1 MPVAAVCSRRKVV
14 AMELFTRSH
23 DPLWNRI
30 VHITVVQSGGAKK
43 INDMSTYKLLVVD
56 EGSLTMDCDGVKQM
70 VAAPALIL
78 LADEEVSFTQGKE
91 LTTTTVFFKP
101 TEIRDEFTPE
111 RIGSG
116 EFDEAQGKTIYQ
128 DYLLI
133 RSFKRRQDMPNRI
146 LPLGLSAYAKIK
158 KIIGLLSDE
167 LTLQEDG
174 FWPCRSRS
182 YLMELLYFICYVCDI
197 SNPRLKPDE
206 PEKGKVNS
214 DSRILY
220 TQVNDTVGDSAVGQM
235 IQYLNEHL
243 ADKVTLEDIM
253 KKFSMNRNRINE
265 LFVKETSM
273 TCLNYLLKM
282 RMNLAQIMLS
292 ETELQIGEIADRVG
306 YADAN
311 YFIKVFKKHAGMTP
325 SKYRELYLIR

>member
-1 MPVAAVCSRRKVV
+1 
-14 AMELFTRSH
+14 MEMFTRSK

-30 VHITVVQSGGAKK
+30 VHISTVKSEGVVDNL
-43 INDMSTYKLLVVD
+43 NDMNYYKLFVLD
-56 EGSLTMDCDGVKQM
+56 EGNITMDCSGIKQR

-78 LADEEVSFTQGKE
+78 LADDEVAFDYGNDLSA
-91 LTTTTVFFKP
+91 TTVFFKP
-101 TEIRDEFTPE
+101 AEIRDEFTMESIRAKEFE
-111 RIGSG
+111 RMN
-116 EFDEAQGKTIYQ
+116 GKTIYQ

-133 RSFKRRQDMPNRI
+133 KPFKRCENMPNRI

-158 KIIGLLSDE
+158 KIINLLGDE

-174 FWPCRSRS
+174 YWPCRSRS
-182 YLMELLYFICYVCDI
+182 YLMELLYFISYVCDI
-197 SNPRLKPDE
+197 SGLRLKTE
-206 PEKGKVNS
+206 EQENERKGNR

-220 TQVNDTVGDSAVGQM
+220 TPVNDIVSDDTVVKM

-243 ADKVTLEDIM
+243 GDKVTLENLV
-253 KKFSMNRNRINE
+253 KEFSMNRNRINE
-265 LFVKETSM
+265 LFVKETTM

-306 YADAN
+306 YADSN
-311 YFIKVFKKHAGMTP
+311 YFIKVFKKYAKVTP
-325 SKYRELYLIR
+325 SKYRELYFIK

>member
-1 MPVAAVCSRRKVV
+1 
-14 AMELFTRSH
+14 MELFTRSH

-30 VHITVVQSGGAKK
+30 VHIVVRQCQGMAKE
-43 INDMSTYKLLVVD
+43 INDMNTYKLLVVD
-56 EGSLTMDCDGVKQM
+56 EGSLTMECDGVKQM

-78 LADEEVSFTQGKE
+78 LADDKVLFTPGKE
-91 LTTTTVFFKP
+91 LSTTTVFFKP
-101 TEIRDEFTPE
+101 TEIRDEFTLE
-111 RIGSG
+111 RIRSG
-116 EFDEAQGKTIYQ
+116 EFDEPDGRTIYQ

-133 RSFKRRQDMPNRI
+133 RSFKRQGDMLNRI
-146 LPLGLSAYAKIK
+146 LPLGLSAYAKINK
-158 KIIGLLSDE
+158 NLGLLDDE

-182 YLMELLYFICYVCDI
+182 YLMELLYFISYVCDI
-197 SNPRLKPDE
+197 SNPRLKPYE
-206 PEKGKVNS
+206 PEKGKVNG

-220 TQVNDTVGDSAVGQM
+220 TQVNDAVNDDVVGQM

-243 ADKVTLEDIM
+243 ADKVTLEELM

>member
-1 MPVAAVCSRRKVV
+1 
-14 AMELFTRSH
+14 MELFTRSH

-30 VHITVVQSGGAKK
+30 VHIAFVQDKGISKE
-43 INDMSTYKLLVVD
+43 INDNNTYKLLVVD
-56 EGSLTMDCDGVKQM
+56 KGSLTMDCGGVKQM

-78 LADEEVSFTQGKE
+78 LSEEEVFFTEGNG
-91 LTTTTVFFKP
+91 LFTTTVFFQP
-101 TEIRDEFTPE
+101 TEIRDEFTFD
-111 RIGSG
+111 RIQSG
-116 EFDEAQGKTIYQ
+116 EFEKAQGKTLYQ
-128 DYLLI
+128 DYLLVK
-133 RSFKRRQDMPNRI
+133 SFQRWEDKPNRI

-158 KIIGLLSDE
+158 KTMGLLEDE
-167 LTLQEDG
+167 LALQEDG

-182 YLMELLYFICYVCDI
+182 YLMELLYFVGYVCDI
-197 SNPRLKPDE
+197 SNPRLEMEK
-206 PEKGKVNS
+206 PEKEKVNG
-214 DSRILY
+214 DSRIFY
-220 TQVNDTVGDSAVGQM
+220 TQVNDAVKDQMVGQM

-243 ADKVTLEDIM
+243 ADKVTLEELV

-292 ETELQIGEIADRVG
+292 ETELQIGEIANRVS

-311 YFIKVFKKHAGMTP
+311 YFIKVFKKHAGVTP
-325 SKYRELYLIR
+325 SKYRELYLNR

>member
-1 MPVAAVCSRRKVV
+1 
-14 AMELFTRSH
+14 MELFTRSH
-23 DPLWNRI
+23 DPLWKRI
-30 VHITVVQSGGAKK
+30 VHIAVRQCQGMAKE
-43 INDMSTYKLLVVD
+43 INDMNTYKLLVVD
-56 EGSLTMDCDGVKQM
+56 EGSLTMECDGVKQM

-78 LADEEVSFTQGKE
+78 LADDKVLFTPGKE
-91 LTTTTVFFKP
+91 LSTTTVFFKP
-101 TEIRDEFTPE
+101 TEIRDEFTLE
-111 RIGSG
+111 RIRSG
-116 EFDEAQGKTIYQ
+116 EFDESDGRTIYQ

-133 RSFKRRQDMPNRI
+133 RSFKRWEDMPSRI
-146 LPLGLSAYAKIK
+146 LPLGLSAYAKVK
-158 KIIGLLSDE
+158 KTMGLLGSE

-206 PEKGKVNS
+206 PQKGKING

-220 TQVNDTVGDSAVGQM
+220 TQVNDTVNDDAVGQM

-243 ADKVTLEDIM
+243 ADKVTLEELM

-306 YADAN
+306 YSDAN
-311 YFIKVFKKHAGMTP
+311 YFIKVFKKHAGVPP
-325 SKYRELYLIR
+325 SKYRDLYLIR

>member
-1 MPVAAVCSRRKVV
+1 
-14 AMELFTRSH
+14 MELFTRSH

-30 VHITVVQSGGAKK
+30 VHITVVQGGGVAKK
-43 INDMSTYKLLVVD
+43 INDMSTYKMLVVD

-78 LADEEVSFTQGKE
+78 LADDEVMFTQGKE
-91 LTTTTVFFKP
+91 LATTTVFFKP
-101 TEIRDEFTPE
+101 TEIRDEFTFE

-116 EFDEAQGKTIYQ
+116 EFEEAQGKTLYQ

-133 RSFKRRQDMPNRI
+133 KYFKRWGDMPNRI
-146 LPLGLSAYAKIK
+146 LPLGLSAHAKIK
-158 KIIGLLSDE
+158 KIVGLLGDE

-174 FWPCRSRS
+174 YWPCRSRS
-182 YLMELLYFICYVCDI
+182 YLMELLYFISYVCDI
-197 SNPRLKPDE
+197 SNPRLKMDDE
-206 PEKGKVNS
+206 QEKGKVNG

-220 TQVNDTVGDSAVGQM
+220 TQVNDTVSDDVVGQM

-243 ADKVTLEDIM
+243 ADKVTLEELM

-311 YFIKVFKKHAGMTP
+311 YFIKVFKKHTGVTP